1 MPLQVDAIYE
11 NGVLRPLQPLNLME
25 HERVLV
31 SVVQTAASG
40 RSSLAL
46 EYIERIKR
54 EQQDAE
60 TAPGH
65 EELRRRLAKIP
76 GSMAAEIVA
85 DRGER

>member
-1 MPLQVDAIYE
+1 
-11 NGVLRPLQPLNLME
+11 
-25 HERVLV
+25 
-31 SVVQTAASG
+31 
-40 RSSLAL
+40 LAL

-60 TAPGH
+60 PAPGH